1 MTTLTAFF
9 ASLALSLP
17 SRVLTALSIG
27 WVSYEGYKNIIDDL
41 VTKFTDNY
49 NSMPSAIYQLLSLA
63 GFTDGLGLILAAFAA
78 KAAIYGIKTLGNV
91 TT

>member
-17 SRVLTALSIG
+17 SRILTALGIG
-27 WVSYEGYKNIIDDL
+27 WLSYEGYKTIIDSL
-41 VTKFTDNY
+41 VTKFMNSY
-49 NSMPSAIYQLLSLA
+49 NSIPSAIYQLLSLA
-63 GFTDGLGLILAAFAA
+63 GFTDGLGLVLAAFAA
-78 KAAIYGIKTLGNV
+78 KAAIYAIKTLGNV